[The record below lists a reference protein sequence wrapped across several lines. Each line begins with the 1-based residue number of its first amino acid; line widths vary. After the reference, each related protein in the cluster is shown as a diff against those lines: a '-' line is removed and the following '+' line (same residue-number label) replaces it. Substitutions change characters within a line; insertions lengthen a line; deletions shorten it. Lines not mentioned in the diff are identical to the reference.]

1 MRVSGRVAEL
11 PSCEGAAVGRE
22 VQMEPGRYV
31 AHSDLAAGEFS
42 FAGVSPGDYAIG
54 VRPTCNDFGCW
65 PDSLVHVGSEDV
77 FITLCPKTLAC
88 TGDCNGDR
96 RVTIDELIRGVGMAL
111 DMIEPAATCGSFD
124 IDASGL
130 VQINELITAVN
141 AALDGCSG
149 VNNTTPTPTPPAVP

>member
-1 MRVSGRVAEL
+1 M
-11 PSCEGAAVGRE
+11 
-22 VQMEPGRYV
+22 
-31 AHSDLAAGEFS
+31 
-42 FAGVSPGDYAIG
+42 
-54 VRPTCNDFGCW
+54 
-65 PDSLVHVGSEDV
+65 HVGSEDV

-149 VNNTTPTPTPPAVP
+149 VNYTTPTPTPSAVP